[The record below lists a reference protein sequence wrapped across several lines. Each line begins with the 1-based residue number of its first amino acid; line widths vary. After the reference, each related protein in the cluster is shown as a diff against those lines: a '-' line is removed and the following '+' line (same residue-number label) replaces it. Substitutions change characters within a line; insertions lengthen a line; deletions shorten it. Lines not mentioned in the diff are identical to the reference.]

1 MERGATSSSCTTTT
15 MEMLEGVE
23 ISDTRIKVVRVIEV
37 IWKRQKFRETTPTT
51 QVGGLT
57 LICGVEIW
65 VVVTRGGGRKS
76 DMLMVIKERGT
87 LDISYREIKAPG
99 GWAWVDHLIASI
111 VIEMDISRHP
121 TPTLLSAITVKKMG
135 TMPWHAR
142 PRKDST

>member
-65 VVVTRGGGRKS
+65 VVVTRGGAE
-76 DMLMVIKERGT
+76 ERYAHG
-87 LDISYREIKAPG
+87 DQRERDFRYKLQRDQGSWRMGMG
-99 GWAWVDHLIASI
+99 GPSHCFNCNRDGHF
-111 VIEMDISRHP
+111 
-121 TPTLLSAITVKKMG
+121 
-135 TMPWHAR
+135 
-142 PRKDST
+142 